1 MNNVEVKEV
10 IEVNKTKNNDI
21 LLVDPRNIVIV
32 DGFNVRTDYGDIEAL
47 AGSILELGL
56 QVPLIGKKVRGEDK
70 FELVDG
76 HRRFKAIQYLLANGH
91 DVPYVKL
98 TTFTGNEEE
107 RVLAMVTTGTGQKPL
122 TEIEQAEAIKRLV
135 NFHYKPEEIAK
146 KIGKSVP
153 HIYNMLTLAN
163 ASRKVKELVISGDI
177 SGTTIVHIVRQT
189 SDEREQ
195 YKMVEEAIENAK
207 KEGKKT
213 ATAKNVN
220 ALKVKNVSVK
230 LKELIAELDNRGIKN
245 DKVEFIADLVT
256 NLKDSTID
264 ELVKMF
270 E

>member
-1 MNNVEVKEV
+1 MSEIKDTK
-10 IEVNKTKNNDI
+10 KTDI
-21 LLVDPRNIVIV
+21 LLVDPRNLVIV

-56 QVPLIGKKVRGEDK
+56 QVPLVGKKVRGEDK

-98 TTFTGNEEE
+98 TPFTGNDEE

-135 NFHYKPEEIAK
+135 NFHYKPEEIGK

-163 ASRKVKELVISGDI
+163 TSRKVKELVISGKI
-177 SGTTIVHIVRQT
+177 SGTTIVHIIRKT
-189 SDEREQ
+189 DDEREQ
-195 YKMVEEAIENAK
+195 YQMVTEAIENAK

-213 ATAKNVN
+213 ATAKNVTRLVQSN
-220 ALKVKNVSVK
+220 PMQK
-230 LKELIAELDNRGIKN
+230 LKLLITMLDNNGIKN
-245 DKVEFIADLVT
+245 DKTEFVADLVSS
-256 NLKDSTID
+256 LKDSSVED
-264 ELVKMF
+264 LVKMF

>member
-1 MNNVEVKEV
+1 MSEVKE
-10 IEVNKTKNNDI
+10 TKRTDI
-21 LLVDPRNIVIV
+21 LLVDPRNIIVV
-32 DGFNVRTDYGDIEAL
+32 DGFNVRTDMGDIEAL

-56 QVPLIGKKVRGEDK
+56 QVPLMGKKVKGEDK

-76 HRRFKAIQYLLANGH
+76 HRRFKAVQYLLANGH

-98 TTFTGNEEE
+98 TPFTGNEED

-135 NFHYKPEEIAK
+135 AFHYKPEEIAK

-163 ASRKVKELVISGDI
+163 ASRKVKELVINGDI

-189 SDEREQ
+189 TDEREQ
-195 YKMVEEAIENAK
+195 YRMVEEAIENAK
-207 KEGKKT
+207 KEGKKK
-213 ATAKNVN
+213 ATAKNVTK
-220 ALKVKNVSVK
+220 LVQKNPIQK
-230 LKELIAELDNRGIKN
+230 LKELVAILDANGIKN
-245 DKVEFIADLVT
+245 DKTEFVAELVAS
-256 NLKDSTID
+256 LKDSSVED
-264 ELVKMF
+264 LVKMF